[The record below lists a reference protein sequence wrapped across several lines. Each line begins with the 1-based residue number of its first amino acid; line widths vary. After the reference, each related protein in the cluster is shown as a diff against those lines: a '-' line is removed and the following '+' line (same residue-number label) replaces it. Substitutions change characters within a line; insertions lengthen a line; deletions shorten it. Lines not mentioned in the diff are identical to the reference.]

1 MSAPPE
7 GPAPAEGIR
16 RRRRVCL
23 PGRPHPARRLL
34 ARLRAVVAADPR
46 GTRQGLAALL
56 ASSAGDLVAGLTLGS
71 ITHTLER
78 LPGLLVLVPA
88 AIGMR
93 GNIFGALGSRLGTA
107 IHAGTFRLS
116 RRADTVVGQNVL
128 AATTLTL
135 AVSLAL
141 AVLAKSVAVAFG
153 VERTISIAD
162 FVVISMIGGVLSSI
176 VVLGLTLAVAAA
188 AARRDWDLDN
198 VAAPLVTAAGDMVT
212 LPALFVASYLVRI
225 DIVTPALAT
234 LAAIAAA
241 SGLVAA
247 WRSQRPLLRRI
258 VAESLPVLL
267 VAGLVDVVAG
277 ITVEKRL
284 EAFLVYPALLVMIP
298 PFLEDTGALGG
309 ILSSRLGSKLHLGV
323 IGPQNIPQQPARDD
337 IVLTFLYAVPVFTLV
352 GVSAD
357 VVSALFGLASPGV
370 VQMIGASLLGGTIA
384 TCFAVIVAYYG
395 AIAAYRVGLDPDNHG
410 IPLITSSMDL
420 VGAFSLVL
428 ALVILGI
435 A

>member
-1 MSAPPE
+1 
-7 GPAPAEGIR
+7 
-16 RRRRVCL
+16 L
-23 PGRPHPARRLL
+23 RRLL

-56 ASSAGDLVAGLTLGS
+56 VSSAGDLAAGLTLGS

-116 RRADTVVGQNVL
+116 RRADTVAGQNV
-128 AATTLTL
+128 AASVVQTL

-141 AVLAKSVAVAFG
+141 AVLAKAVAVGFG
-153 VERTISIAD
+153 VEGTISIVD
-162 FVVISMIGGVLSSI
+162 FVVISMVGGVLSS
-176 VVLGLTLAVAAA
+176 VVVGSLTLGVAVAST
-188 AARRDWDLDN
+188 RRNWDLDN

-212 LPALFVASYLVRI
+212 LPALFTATYLLGI
-225 DIVTPALAT
+225 PWLTPAVAAAT
-234 LAAIAAA
+234 SLAAVAALVLA
-241 SGLVAA
+241 ARSGL
-247 WRSQRPLLRRI
+247 PLLRRI
-258 VAESLPVLL
+258 LAESLPVLL

-284 EAFLVYPALLVMIP
+284 ESFVAFPALLVLIP

-309 ILSSRLGSKLHLGV
+309 ILSSRLGTKLHLGV
-323 IGPQNIPQQPARDD
+323 IAPRSLPQQPARDD
-337 IVLTFLYAVPVFTLV
+337 IVLTFLYAIPVFTLV
-352 GVSAD
+352 AVSAD

-370 VQMIGASLLGGTIA
+370 LEMIGASLIGGMIA

-395 AIAAYRVGLDPDNHG
+395 AIVAYRTGLDPDNHG

>member
-1 MSAPPE
+1 VV
-7 GPAPAEGIR
+7 R
-16 RRRRVCL
+16 L
-23 PGRPHPARRLL
+23 PRRPHPARRFV
-34 ARLRAVVAADPR
+34 ARLRAVVAADPS
-46 GTRQGLAALL
+46 GTRQGLAALFV
-56 ASSAGDLVAGLTLGS
+56 SSAGDLAAGLTLGS

-107 IHAGTFRLS
+107 IHTGTFRLS

-128 AATTLTL
+128 AAATLTL

-141 AVLAKSVAVAFG
+141 AVLAKTVAVAFG
-153 VERTISIAD
+153 VENTISVAD
-162 FVVISMIGGVLSSI
+162 FVAISMVGGVLSSI

-188 AARRDWDLDN
+188 AVRRNWDLDN

-212 LPALFVASYLVRI
+212 LPALFAASFLVGI
-225 DIVTPALAT
+225 DVVTPVVAALSTAT
-234 LAAIAAA
+234 AVA
-241 SGLVAA
+241 GLVAA
-247 WRSQRPLLRRI
+247 SRARLPLLRRI
-258 VAESLPVLL
+258 LAESLPVLL
-267 VAGLVDVVAG
+267 VAGLIDVVAG

-284 EAFLVYPALLVMIP
+284 ESFLVYPALLVMIP

-309 ILSSRLGSKLHLGV
+309 ILSSRLGTKLHVGLIAPTSV
-323 IGPQNIPQQPARDD
+323 PQQPARDD

-357 VVSALFGLASPGV
+357 VVAALFGLASPGV

-384 TCFAVIVAYYG
+384 TCFAVVVAYYG
-395 AIAAYRVGLDPDNHG
+395 AIAAYRTGLDPDNHG

-420 VGAFSLVL
+420 AGAFSLVL